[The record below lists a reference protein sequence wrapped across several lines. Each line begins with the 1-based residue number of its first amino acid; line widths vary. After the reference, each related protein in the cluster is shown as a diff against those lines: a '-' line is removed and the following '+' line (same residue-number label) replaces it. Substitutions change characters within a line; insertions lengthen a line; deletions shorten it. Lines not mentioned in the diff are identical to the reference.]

1 MLSKHTLY
9 EVTNHLGLLFF
20 LQGSHKGLSLLDKV
34 YNFLNL
40 EEKDYFGLRYL
51 DLSDQTVSLL
61 FVDM

>member
-1 MLSKHTLY
+1 MK
-9 EVTNHLGLLFF
+9 LLIIFNCSF

-51 DLSDQTVSLL
+51 DLSDQTVSGL
-61 FVDM
+61 FC